1 MALTESKVL
10 AHVGINLAANSADVR
25 WDNLIE
31 RDGEVI
37 SRVPHRKAYSVEQK
51 SDFLAEVEGA
61 ENYLGALGWA
71 A

>member
-10 AHVGINLAANSADVR
+10 SQVTVLPEANAVQVR

-37 SRVPHRKAYSVEQK
+37 SRVPHRKAYSQDQK
-51 SDFLAEVEGA
+51 QEFLAEVEGA
-61 ENYLGALGWA
+61 ENYLGALGWN
-71 A
+71 